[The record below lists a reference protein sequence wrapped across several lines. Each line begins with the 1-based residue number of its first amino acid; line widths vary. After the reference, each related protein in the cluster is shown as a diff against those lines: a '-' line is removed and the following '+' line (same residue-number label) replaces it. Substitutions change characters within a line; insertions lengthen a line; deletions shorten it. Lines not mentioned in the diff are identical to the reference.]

1 MKAMRLIVA
10 VVLTAFLV
18 VSFSAPVFAQAG
30 KEPVRIGVFLPMTG
44 GVASYGQME
53 WAGIQVA
60 NQMKPTV
67 LGRPVELIL
76 VDEKSDRIEAA
87 NAVDRLISRNRV
99 HAIIGTATSSNTMA
113 AAPIAEKARVPIVSP
128 TATDPRVTQNRKYTF
143 RVCFIDPFQG
153 EVAARFAFN
162 NLKARR
168 AALLIDRAQDYC
180 VDLANFFRNSFVKMG
195 GRIVQTTYCQTG
207 DQDFTAQLSA
217 IMATK
222 PDVLYLPN
230 YYAEDALIC
239 KQAAELGMK
248 VTIMSA
254 DGAQAP
260 ELIKIGGKAVEGFLL
275 TGHFE
280 KEGAATKLAKQ
291 YIRNYESRFKTDA
304 SGFDALGADAYFI
317 LIDAMER
324 AKSAEGPKV
333 RAALAKTRKFGGVSG
348 VINIG
353 EDGNAVKSM
362 VILQVK
368 DGKFRY
374 LATVN
379 P

>member
-1 MKAMRLIVA
+1 MKSVKLSVAFVLIALLVA
-10 VVLTAFLV
+10 
-18 VSFSAPVFAQAG
+18 SFSGPAFAQAG
-30 KEPVRIGVFLPMTG
+30 DAVRIGVFLPMTG

-53 WAGIQVA
+53 WAGIQMA
-60 NQMKPTV
+60 NRMKPRV

-113 AAPIAEKARVPIVSP
+113 ATPIAEKARIPIISP
-128 TATDPRVTQNRKYTF
+128 TATGPRVTQNRKYTF

-162 NLKARR
+162 SLKARR

-180 VDLANFFRNSFVKMG
+180 VDLANFFRKNFTKMG
-195 GRIVQTTYCQTG
+195 GKIVQTTYCQTG
-207 DQDFTAQLSA
+207 DQDFMAQISA
-217 IMATK
+217 IMATR
-222 PDVLYLPN
+222 PDILYLPN

-239 KQAAELGMK
+239 KQAAELGMRIP
-248 VTIMSA
+248 IMSA

-291 YIRNYESRFKTDA
+291 YLRNYEGKFKMEA
-304 SGFDALGADAYFI
+304 SGFDALGADAYFV
-317 LIDAMER
+317 LLNAMER
-324 AKSAEGPKV
+324 AKSVEGPRV
-333 RAALAKTRKFGGVSG
+333 RAALAKTRKFEGVSG

-368 DGKFRY
+368 NGKFRY